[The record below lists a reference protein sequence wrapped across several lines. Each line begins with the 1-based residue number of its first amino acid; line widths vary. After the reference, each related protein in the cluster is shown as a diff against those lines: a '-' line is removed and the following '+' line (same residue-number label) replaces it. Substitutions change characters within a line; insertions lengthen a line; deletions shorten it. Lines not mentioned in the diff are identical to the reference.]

1 MSEQALMGLAADDE
15 SAVESDVSTNTD
27 DDESDATETETQAG
41 EAGSENADEETESED
56 DDEAPDWAEVEVN
69 GQTYKVHPDLREG
82 YIQQADYTRKTQE
95 VAEQRRVIE
104 ARETQLQES
113 AQSQMA
119 HIGEIAAI
127 QNAQSI
133 LDAFEQVDWNT
144 LYEQDPAEASRLS
157 HQQQAATKAKA
168 DAEENY
174 KQSRDSAFQV
184 QQVELAKA
192 QEKCRE
198 DVKKNIPGWS
208 DEMDRDVTNYALG
221 LGYTEQALRSITRS
235 QDIETLCKAFKYDQL
250 QAKQSKAKP
259 KLKPGDIAPTKAVKA
274 KRSAAKTGLHDN
286 LSMDEWVRRRERQ
299 LAER

>member
-15 SAVESDVSTNTD
+15 SAVESDVESTDTD

-41 EAGSENADEETESED
+41 EAESESADEETESED
-56 DDEAPDWAEVEVN
+56 DEARDWAEVEVN
-69 GQTYKVHPDLREG
+69 GQTYKVHPDLKEG

-95 VAEQRRVIE
+95 VAEQRRIVE

-113 AQSQMA
+113 AQAQMA

-133 LDAFEQVDWNT
+133 LDQFEQVDWNT
-144 LYEQDPAEASRLS
+144 LYEQHPAEASQLS
-157 HQQQAATKAKA
+157 HQQQMATKAKA

-174 KQSRDSAFQV
+174 TRSRDSAFQA
-184 QQVELAKA
+184 QQAELAKA

-221 LGYTEQALRSITRS
+221 LGYSEQALRSITRS
-235 QDIETLCKAFKYDQL
+235 QDIETLAKAFKYDQL

-259 KLKPGDIAPTKAVKA
+259 KPKPGDIAPTKAVKA

-286 LSMDEWVRRRERQ
+286 LSVDEWVRRRERQ